1 MRPSVE
7 VMPGEGVRPDSEI
20 PEQIGRLR
28 EVLRCADL
36 ELATVGGE
44 SRTYL
49 ITATDELVTVPIG
62 WPDRMER
69 YDDLDRRLEL
79 LGRIADRVDV
89 PVPEVV
95 RALPR
100 EGCYVVRRLPG
111 TPLIDLPARQAAA
124 AKPVGRAVGHLLAEL
139 HTWDAGAYADLAA
152 VDDYTPADW
161 LDETTELVRDLEP
174 VLDAAQRRD
183 VRRFLARPAP
193 RAGRSAFSHNDLG
206 IEHILVTES
215 GPPRITGVIDWGDAA
230 VTDPA
235 YDFGLLLR
243 DLGPSAFDSSLAAY
257 AERAGSFGDIP
268 ARAPFYAVCALLE
281 DLAFGH
287 ADARPE
293 YVEKSLNGWQ
303 WTFDTALGRAHSG

>member
-1 MRPSVE
+1 ML
-7 VMPGEGVRPDSEI
+7 GEGIRSDPEVQ
-20 PEQIGRLR
+20 EQIGRLR
-28 EVLRCADL
+28 EVLGCSEL
-36 ELATVGGE
+36 EPVTVGGE

-49 ITATDELVTVPIG
+49 ITGTDDLVTVPIG

-69 YDDLDRRLEL
+69 HDDLDRRLQL

-89 PVPEVV
+89 PVPRVV

-111 TPLIDLPARQAAA
+111 TPLSDLPARQAAA
-124 AKPVGRAVGHLLAEL
+124 VEPVGRAVGRLLAEL
-139 HTWDAGAYADLAA
+139 HTWDAEAYADIAP
-152 VDDYTPADW
+152 VDDYTPTDW
-161 LDETTELVRDLEP
+161 LDETAELVRDLEP

-183 VRRFLARPAP
+183 VREFLARPTP

-243 DLGPSAFDSSLAAY
+243 DLGPSAFDSALAAY
-257 AERAGSFGDIP
+257 AAKIDSFADIP
-268 ARAPFYAVCALLE
+268 ARVPFYAVCALLE

-293 YVEKSLNGWQ
+293 YVEKSLRGWR
-303 WTFDTALGRAHSG
+303 WTFDTALGHTHSG